1 MVSSKL
7 VYCEWMLVYPFGLC
21 GCRGLK
27 GNCDCRYGYCM
38 FLCWGMVLYKACPSE
53 SGTEVGAPLF
63 PAVELRDFSGRWQ
76 CMSGEI
82 WYTLDSGSV
91 LLTETEAR

>member
-1 MVSSKL
+1 VKYL
-7 VYCEWMLVYPFGLC
+7 LQGFVLY
-21 GCRGLK
+21 RI
-27 GNCDCRYGYCM
+27 
-38 FLCWGMVLYKACPSE
+38 FLHSDYMPCPQSYSYIYKACPSE